1 MELELKQIKKR
12 FGSKEVLRDISLKT
26 SSGVC
31 LGIVGKNGSGKSTLL
46 SILAGILKADGGEF
60 SLDGENLLNSRKKLA
75 SAVGYVPQGTPL
87 MEELT
92 ALDNLRLWYGGCG
105 ADLKKDLKDGVPAML
120 DIPSFLHVPV
130 RQMSGGMKKRLSISC
145 AMAHRPPVLL
155 LDEPS
160 AALDLSAKAAI
171 HAYFREF
178 TRQGGILLL
187 STHDAPE
194 FELCDKLYLLKD
206 GALTPYAYDG
216 DLSSLVARM

>member
-120 DIPSFLHVPV
+120 DIPSFLRVPV
-130 RQMSGGMKKRLSISC
+130 HQMSGGMKKRLCIACSV
-145 AMAHRPPVLL
+145 AHHPPVLL

-160 AALDLSAKAAI
+160 ASLDLAAKEAI
-171 HAYFREF
+171 HEYFREYR
-178 TRQGGILLL
+178 RQGWILLL
-187 STHDAPE
+187 STHDEPE
-194 FELCDKLYLLKD
+194 FSLCDQLYLMKD
-206 GALTPYAYDG
+206 GVLTPEQYDG
-216 DLSSLVARM
+216 NVSALLAKL